1 MPNFMFLNLATN
13 MKQQQIG
20 NFPFTHSKENRMQK
34 VYVVLLLVERE
45 GAVVGTALSKQEQNI
60 VIYIY

>member
-1 MPNFMFLNLATN
+1 MFLNLATN